1 MVGGKFASLNFL
13 DGNIKEG
20 LKSTVQEVLQ
30 DVAGRRNNP
39 ESRTTS
45 YISVI
50 KAGHRRKKTKA
61 NPNQPKNTKKLI
73 VLSRIVWRQI
83 GRTGLMYQCRAIQE
97 GMARGANDLDLCR
110 STQDLNHRR
119 HQWSPSHRK
128 FFCTQPMEWILQ
140 RPVQISAKDR
150 H

>member
-45 YISVI
+45 YISVT

-61 NPNQPKNTKKLI
+61 NPKQPKNTKKLI
-73 VLSRIVWRQI
+73 VLSRIV
-83 GRTGLMYQCRAIQE
+83 
-97 GMARGANDLDLCR
+97 
-110 STQDLNHRR
+110 
-119 HQWSPSHRK
+119 
-128 FFCTQPMEWILQ
+128 
-140 RPVQISAKDR
+140 
-150 H
+150 